1 MHFSVFSCRQVV
13 HLIHHQAATPKLS
26 LALLSYFELQSCNQ
40 LQQAVSDSLHN
51 IVMQN
56 HHMHNLK
63 ITVVLHID
71 IRGLLE
77 ADCVLVFFLL
87 YRVRLQTDCG
97 SLLLCHSVNRVRVCA
112 GRPQSNAVH
121 ESFFLKK

>member
-1 MHFSVFSCRQVV
+1 MHFSVFSCRQAV

-97 SLLLCHSVNRVRVCA
+97 SLLLCHSVNRVLPVLGDRRA
-112 GRPQSNAVH
+112 MLSMNLF
-121 ESFFLKK
+121 S